1 MSFNDLKIYI
11 MNTTAIAV
19 SMADYIV
26 DILRI
31 GLLVLTIVYTI
42 LKIRKINGKKN

>member
-1 MSFNDLKIYI
+1 MEMNDFKIYI

-19 SMADYIV
+19 SMTDHIV

-31 GLLVLTIVYTI
+31 GLLVLTIIYTI